1 MFFFAVYSLKANFI
15 KKYNQLFYYFLL
27 LEIKSMTGVGFEP
40 TKLTHCRLK
49 ATPLTA
55 REPSLFL
62 LFAVFNEVYPTPSSL
77 FGLSGIEPE
86 SKKIKAF

>member
-1 MFFFAVYSLKANFI
+1 MESNHRPSGHEPDTLTAAPKCFNFSNFTIYNEEGLNLWLQFFCY
-15 KKYNQLFYYFLL
+15 LL

-55 REPSLFL
+55 REPSLILFFL
-62 LFAVFNEVYPTPSSL
+62 FKLN
-77 FGLSGIEPE
+77 I
-86 SKKIKAF
+86 